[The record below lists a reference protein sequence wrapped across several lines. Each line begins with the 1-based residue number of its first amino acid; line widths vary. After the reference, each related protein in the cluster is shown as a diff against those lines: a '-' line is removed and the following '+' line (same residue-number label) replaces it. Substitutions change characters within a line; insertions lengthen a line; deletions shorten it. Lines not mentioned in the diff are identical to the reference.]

1 MPFPPSDL
9 FAVVSKVEDYRYFLP
24 LCEES
29 RVWDSAVDE
38 AGVTRFKA
46 ELAIAYSK
54 LAIYERFAC
63 DVAADPASL
72 TVTAASFRGPL
83 KHLNNR
89 WTLQPVSGGTDVEF
103 YLDYAMSS
111 RMLQFILSGMFD
123 YAMRKIMN
131 AFEERTRSLAAER
144 ESR

>member
-1 MPFPPSDL
+1 MPFPPADL
-9 FAVVSKVEDYRYFLP
+9 FAIVAKVEDYRHFLP

-29 RVWDSAVDE
+29 RVWDQSVDE
-38 AGVTRFKA
+38 VGVSRFKA
-46 ELAIAYSK
+46 ELAIGYSK

-63 DVAADPASL
+63 DVAADPATLS
-72 TVTAASFRGPL
+72 VTAASFRGPL
-83 KHLNNR
+83 VHLDNR

-103 YLDYAMSS
+103 YLDYVMSS

-131 AFEERTRSLAAER
+131 AFEERARVLAAER
-144 ESR
+144 SGR